1 MTETLHLALLG
12 AGVIACLAA
21 VAWVVLPVARG
32 TVPLA
37 PPDPR
42 VVALLARREAI
53 LANLRD
59 LDADRA
65 DGRLGE
71 AEHAR
76 MRADVVQQ
84 GADVLAALD
93 RISAMATRRAET
105 LLAALEADVSA
116 RLGTLTPTARPATG
130 DAGPPAP
137 ARPATDDAGPPAPTR
152 PATDDAGPLAPAPPV
167 AVPAVCAE
175 CGAVARAGDRYC
187 AACGHPLGPVVA

>member
-76 MRADVVQQ
+76 LRADVVQQ

-93 RISAMATRRAET
+93 RISAVAARRAET

-116 RLGTLTPTARPATG
+116 RLGTSAATIRPA
-130 DAGPPAP
+130 P
-137 ARPATDDAGPPAPTR
+137 DDT
-152 PATDDAGPLAPAPPV
+152 GPLAPIRPAALPVLPV
-167 AVPAVCAE
+167 AAPAVCAE